1 MSATLGVLLRMALRN
16 LVVHRVKTGVV
27 GLIMFFGT
35 FLVVSGTSMLD
46 SIRGSMEKSITSSL
60 SGNIQVYSS
69 EAEDP
74 LALFGSMGMSTPD
87 IGEIDDFKP
96 LRETLLDIEGV
107 KAVVPMGIAMATVF
121 GGTEIDRVLADLRAA
136 TKDADAEGTRMRL
149 FQLRSIAERMR
160 KDVALAASAMADPAK
175 AEEQLAALDRVLAPG
190 FADELAA
197 DPAGIVDWLD
207 NKVAPI
213 AVDGRMLYLRNIGTN
228 LDTFPATFDRFR
240 LVDGELVP
248 PGQRGILLSKAFY
261 EKQAKNYVARELDKV
276 KKALDQGKT
285 IAADP
290 VVAAL
295 VARTATQYQR
305 IQFQLSPGDAVL
317 VTERLREKLGPTA
330 PGAAEGDLAALLQA
344 FLKMDDTNFADR
356 YDWFYAEI
364 APRVRLYETPVGE
377 ELTLRSFT
385 KSGYIRAVNVKVYGT
400 FEFSGLETSDLAGA
414 NNLVDMM
421 TFRSL
426 YGKMTDDQVAELA
439 DIKKSSGVQAV
450 TRENAEDALFGD
462 GGGSIE
468 AEAAPTTGF
477 DEFAGVALGAAVS
490 TLDTTTYTTAQMED
504 GLALTA
510 AVVLDDPDDVPAV
523 IERITAAAAEKG
535 LKVQA
540 VDWQTASGIVGQLVM
555 VLQVVLYTAILIIF
569 LVALVIINNTMVMA
583 TMERTT
589 EIGTMRAI
597 GAQRPFVIV
606 LFLVETML
614 LGIIAGGLGAGAGA
628 LFITWLN
635 HVGVPAVADALVLLF
650 AGPRLYPV
658 FTSTNIAFGMGSILA
673 ISALSTLYPSVLAA
687 RVLPVVAMQAK
698 E

>member
-1 MSATLGVLLRMALRN
+1 MSATLGVLIQMALRN

-35 FLVVSGTSMLD
+35 FLVVSGTAMLD

-60 SGNIQVYSS
+60 SGDIQVYSS
-69 EAEDP
+69 EAEDA

-87 IGEIDDFKP
+87 IGEIDEFKP
-96 LRETLLDIEGV
+96 LRETLLEVEGV

-121 GGTEIDRVLADLRAA
+121 GGTEIDRVLSDLRVA
-136 TKDADAEGTRMRL
+136 TRDADAEGTAMRVE
-149 FQLRSIAERMR
+149 QLVQIAERMR
-160 KDVALAASAMADPAK
+160 KDVAMAAK
-175 AEEQLAALDRVLAPG
+175 ASSEPEKTQDQLASLDRVLAPG
-190 FADELAA
+190 FGADLAA
-197 DPAGIVDWLD
+197 DPSGTLDWLD

-213 AVDGRMLYLRNIGTN
+213 AADGRMLYLRNIGTN
-228 LDTFPATFDRFR
+228 LDTFPQTFDRFR

-261 EKQAKNYVARELDKV
+261 EKQAKNFVARELDKI
-276 KKALDQGKT
+276 KKSLDQGKT
-285 IAADP
+285 IAEDA
-290 VVAAL
+290 VVSEL

-305 IQFQLSPGDAVL
+305 IQFQLSPKDAVI
-317 VTERLREKLGPTA
+317 VTERLRTKLGRTD
-330 PGAAEGDLAALLQA
+330 GDLAALLQE
-344 FLKMDDTNFADR
+344 FLKMDDANFADR
-356 YDWFYAEI
+356 YAWFYQEI
-364 APRVRLYETPVGE
+364 APRVRLYEIPVGE
-377 ELTLRSFT
+377 EVTLRSFT

-426 YGKMTDDQVAELA
+426 YGKMTDDQLDELA
-439 DIKKSSGVQAV
+439 DIKASSGVKQV
-450 TRENAEDALFGD
+450 SRDNAEDALFG
-462 GGGSIE
+462 GGGSLE
-468 AEAAPTTGF
+468 AETTTAGAGF
-477 DEFAGVALGAAVS
+477 DEFAGLTLGAAA
-490 TLDTTTYTTAQMED
+490 TAGALDTTQYTTAQMED

-510 AVVLDDPDDVPAV
+510 AVVLDEGGDVPAA
-523 IERITAAAAEKG
+523 IERIEAAAKAKG
-535 LKVQA
+535 LAVQA
-540 VDWQTASGIVGQLVM
+540 VGWETASGIVGQIVM
-555 VLQVVLYTAILIIF
+555 VLQVVLYTAIFIIF

-606 LFLVETML
+606 LFLVETMV
-614 LGIIAGGLGAGAGA
+614 LGAIAGGLGAGAGA

-658 FTSTNIAFGMGSILA
+658 FTSGNLAFGMGSILA